1 MIKQITKEQMK
12 AFEAL
17 EQPKILFFDVNGCC
31 PCRVVE
37 RILAELSEKFTDIH
51 FYKYTVLDILHLE
64 KDYLVSKYQVCPF
77 PTVLFFLRQK
87 EVHRIVGEEKRNDF
101 YKVCELLEE

>member
-1 MIKQITKEQMK
+1 MIKQITKKQIK
-12 AFEAL
+12 AFETS

-37 RILAELSEKFTDIH
+37 PILAELSEKFIDIH

-64 KDYLVSKYQVCPF
+64 EDYLVSKYQVRPF
-77 PTVLFFLRQK
+77 PTVLFFMGQK
-87 EVHRIVGEEKRNDF
+87 EVHRIVGEGKRNDF
-101 YKVCELLEE
+101 YKACELLEE